1 VPVVDDGWRAMGI
14 ISKSDVVRYVAEHG
28 TVEGATVADCMLPL
42 SLTVTPA
49 TPVSK
54 VAALMAWEGVHRLPV
69 CGPAGEVIGIVSSLD
84 IARWV
89 ATVAGHGVGK
99 SSR

>member
-1 VPVVDDGWRAMGI
+1 
-14 ISKSDVVRYVAEHG
+14 
-28 TVEGATVADCMLPL
+28 
-42 SLTVTPA
+42 
-49 TPVSK
+49 
-54 VAALMAWEGVHRLPV
+54 V